1 MRGIIV
7 VWMFCTSPAKVNR
20 VRVGIGGSMPKNTA
34 KPPSSGSTRLR
45 SASAQN
51 SSTSSATFSGLSAAM
66 LWAWEKSSG
75 R

>member
-7 VWMFCTSPAKVNR
+7 VWMFCTSPAKSNR
-20 VRVGIGGSMPKNTA
+20 VMVGIGGSMPKNTA

-45 SASAQN
+45 SASCQK
-51 SSTSSATFSGLSAAM
+51 SSFSSASFSGL
-66 LWAWEKSSG
+66 LGREVVAWLKSSG